1 MRRTSVVST
10 ALLATALFVA
20 GSADGFRTG
29 AGSDPASDPPVAA
42 EESGASQDVDARS
55 RYSRRFGIS
64 VELADVVVRQARRAR
79 VDPEIVFA
87 LIAVESGFDPRAV
100 GSSGERGLMQI
111 KPATARA
118 YESGITPE
126 GLLVPEVNLRIGLE
140 HLKREVEHFGD
151 WSLGLTAYN
160 MGRSRL
166 REILASTHRPP
177 RAYAARVLAGCD
189 GDCS

>member
-1 MRRTSVVST
+1 MRRKYVLSIVPLV
-10 ALLATALFVA
+10 TALFVA
-20 GSADGFRTG
+20 GSAGG
-29 AGSDPASDPPVAA
+29 AGTTVESDPTIVVA
-42 EESGASQDVDARS
+42 GTGVSQDPDVRS
-55 RYSRRFGIS
+55 RYSKRFGIS

-87 LIAVESGFDPRAV
+87 LIAVESGFDPHAV

-140 HLKREVEHFGD
+140 HLKGEVEHFGD

-160 MGRSRL
+160 MGRTRL
-166 REILASTHRPP
+166 REVLASTHRPP
-177 RAYAARVLAGCD
+177 RAYATRVLSGCD

>member
-1 MRRTSVVST
+1 MRRKYVLSIVPLV
-10 ALLATALFVA
+10 TALFVA
-20 GSADGFRTG
+20 GSAGG
-29 AGSDPASDPPVAA
+29 AGTTVGNDPASDPTIVAA
-42 EESGASQDVDARS
+42 GTGVSQETAVRS
-55 RYSRRFGIS
+55 RYTKRFGIS
-64 VELADVVVRQARRAR
+64 VELADMVVQQARRAR

-87 LIAVESGFDPRAV
+87 LIAVESGFDPHAV

-111 KPATARA
+111 KPTTARA

-126 GLLVPEVNLRIGLE
+126 GLLVPEVNLRIGLA
-140 HLKREVEHFGD
+140 HLKGEVEHFGD

-160 MGRSRL
+160 MGRTRL

-177 RAYAARVLAGCD
+177 RTYAARVLSGCD